1 MPENGEPTESEK
13 WVYAFI
19 GAGCLIF
26 IFTLLVVS
34 LVRLFQLSVPVLNF
48 IGEQI
53 NRWYTVHPK
62 SFFIATGVIAFLV
75 FVTCAVS

>member
-1 MPENGEPTESEK
+1 MPNNGEPTESEK
-13 WVYAFI
+13 WAYSFI
-19 GAGCLIF
+19 GAGCLLF
-26 IFTLLVVS
+26 IFGLLFS
-34 LVRLFQLSVPVLNF
+34 LLALLFRLSVPVLN
-48 IGEQI
+48 IIRKQI